1 MSILDAIKKSVLEGF
16 SAEISVSDI
25 LFSLGIA
32 FLAGLF
38 ILLIYR
44 ITFKG
49 ISFNRSFE
57 GTLLMISTISALI
70 VLTISSNL
78 ALSLGMVGA
87 LSIVRFRTAIK
98 EASDT
103 AFMFWAV
110 AAAGAG
116 YFILTILGTLVIG
129 FLTFVSLKLI
139 SHTASS
145 YLLIVRTNTDAAL
158 GIVAKMFVENGIR
171 NRVSSIT
178 ENERH
183 FEAIYEIRIG
193 LSHHKLVS
201 ALKKIPD
208 VTDVTLVDCRN
219 TPI

>member
-1 MSILDAIKKSVLEGF
+1 
-16 SAEISVSDI
+16 
-25 LFSLGIA
+25 
-32 FLAGLF
+32 
-38 ILLIYR
+38 
-44 ITFKG
+44 
-49 ISFNRSFE
+49 
-57 GTLLMISTISALI
+57 
-70 VLTISSNL
+70 
-78 ALSLGMVGA
+78 
-87 LSIVRFRTAIK
+87 
-98 EASDT
+98 
-103 AFMFWAV
+103 
-110 AAAGAG
+110 AG